1 MKYKRLGRTGLKV
14 SEICLGG
21 MTFGDEA
28 DEKETE
34 RILDMA
40 RDGGI
45 NFIDTSDAYP
55 FSNSTRSET
64 ILGPLLK
71 GHRNE
76 TILGTKV
83 MRRIS
88 PHPNDAGLSRKH
100 IMDAVDN
107 SLRRLQTDYID
118 LYQAHAWDPETPI
131 DETMRAFDDLVRQG
145 KVRYIGCSNFDAWQV
160 CKALWVSEVNNGA
173 RFDSV
178 QPRYNLLTRG
188 IERELLPMCEAEELG
203 VIPFNPLGGGFL
215 TGKYAKGEEPMQGTR
230 FAARANYRKRYST
243 DQNFETVEK
252 LRAIADEHGRDLIHM
267 SVAWVLANPIITSAI
282 VGASKASQVETI
294 LGAVD
299 VTLSNEE
306 MEACDQVADSTMRN
320 LL

>member
-28 DEKETE
+28 DEKETS
-34 RILDMA
+34 RILDVA
-40 RDGGI
+40 WDAGV

-55 FSNSTRSET
+55 FSNTTRSESV
-64 ILGPLLK
+64 LGPLLK
-71 GHRNE
+71 GRRSE
-76 TILGTKV
+76 TILATKV
-83 MRRIS
+83 MRRLS

-131 DETMRAFDDLVRQG
+131 DETMRAFDDLVHQG
-145 KVRYIGCSNFDAWQV
+145 KVRYIGCSNIDAWQV
-160 CKALWVSEVNNGA
+160 CKSMWVSEVHNLA

-178 QPRYNLLTRG
+178 QPRYNLLTRD
-188 IERELLPMCEAEELG
+188 IEQELLPLCEAEGVG

-215 TGKYAKGEEPMQGTR
+215 TGKYKKGEEPMPGTR
-230 FAARANYRKRYST
+230 FAEGFTRAGYRKRYLT
-243 DQNFETVEK
+243 DRNFDIVEK
-252 LRAIADEHGRDLIHM
+252 LKDISDEHGRDMIH
-267 SVAWVLANPIITSAI
+267 VAIAWVLANPVITSVI
-282 VGASKASQVETI
+282 VGASSASQLEAN

-299 VTLSNEE
+299 VTLTDEE
-306 MEACDQVADSTMRN
+306 MEACNR
-320 LL
+320 L